1 MALLDALIL
10 FAVVWIGL
18 SVAWLVRERRRP
30 PPAARWAPRT
40 LAIQG
45 GGHIVE
51 LVCRGEPAQ
60 EVRRIPGDLDWDELG
75 TQLAEGMS
83 EAQARAATLNGARGA
98 GPGRLPGAGGPAAP
112 PSAPRRRP
120 R

>member
-18 SVAWLVRERRRP
+18 SIAWLMRERRR
-30 PPAARWAPRT
+30 AAANARWEPRT
-40 LAIQG
+40 RALEG
-45 GGHIVE
+45 GGHVVE
-51 LVCRGEPAQ
+51 LVCPGEPAQ

-83 EAQARAATLNGARGA
+83 EAQARAATLNGVRAA
-98 GPGRLPGAGGPAAP
+98 SAP